1 VPSLPNFTGDFIGKD
16 LQGLGPIP
24 ETTTW
29 KQLNAIKNSF
39 SCYFNQNATHDL
51 VPQLLPM
58 TDGLTKD
65 IFRTPQIT
73 ARP

>member
-1 VPSLPNFTGDFIGKD
+1 MTLLPTI

-24 ETTTW
+24 KTTTW
-29 KQLNAIKNSF
+29 KQLNAIKKSF
-39 SCYFNQNATHDL
+39 SCDFNQNATHNL

-58 TDGLTKD
+58 TDGFTKEN
-65 IFRTPQIT
+65 IRTPQTT